1 MFLEGRRRFSYPV
14 GRLETLA
21 ASAENIVTAVQPLLV
36 ITAPAAYPLAVVSGS
51 SAYHLAVVSF
61 SGSGA
66 PSCHTRSGLSAC
78 RRERFIRFVAA
89 YPLAV
94 ISFASHR

>member
-36 ITAPAAYPLAVVSGS
+36 ITAPAAYPLEAAHPLIISQSLASAVQALLHVTPAAAYPLAVVSGS
-51 SAYHLAVVSF
+51 SAL
-61 SGSGA
+61 
-66 PSCHTRSGLSAC
+66 
-78 RRERFIRFVAA
+78 
-89 YPLAV
+89 
-94 ISFASHR
+94 